1 MLMGRRKKIDK
12 EKELKEKAFSSIS
25 AKSFISVVVILTV
38 LIAVCGI
45 LTLII
50 PQGSFE
56 RTETGEIVAG
66 TFALG
71 EVKGIEF
78 WRIITAPFRV
88 FFADGGITIIMIS
101 IFLLIMSGVFN
112 LLDKTDGMKV
122 IMSKLVQKFGSKKK
136 LVLCL
141 CILFF
146 MLFGSLFG
154 LFEEL
159 VTLLPFMIVFMLSL
173 GFDTMTGL
181 GVCLMA
187 ACFGFA
193 AAITNPFSIGIASS
207 FAGINSLSGVW
218 LKLIFF
224 AIVFVMMCWFILVYT
239 KRITLNPE
247 KSFTF
252 EIDKIKKE
260 GLDFK
265 FDANSPRENKMFKV
279 FGIFFIIQFVFL
291 LAVALIRPISG
302 YAIPILSITF
312 LIGGII
318 AGLLVVEEKKKV
330 FVWMGKGALAML
342 PAVLLIAM
350 ASSVNLIMQESG
362 ILDTIMNTVI
372 GFLDGKGVFVTVLLI
387 YLLILILQVF
397 IGSAS
402 AKIFLV
408 MPILLP
414 ICQVVGISPTLLI
427 FVYCMADGFT
437 DVFLPTNPVLLVG
450 LSMAGI
456 SYGKWVKW
464 TWKMQLLVLLLSIA
478 TLFFAVQIGY

>member
-1 MLMGRRKKIDK
+1 MGRRKKIDK

-25 AKSFISVVVILTV
+25 AKSFISVVIILTV
-38 LIAVCGI
+38 LIAICGI

-50 PQGSFE
+50 PQGSFQRGE
-56 RTETGEIVAG
+56 NGEIIAG
-66 TFALG
+66 TYTKG
-71 EVKGIEF
+71 EVEGIEF

-101 IFLLIMSGVFN
+101 VFLLIMSGVFN

-122 IMSKLVQKFGSKKK
+122 IMSKMVQRFGSKKK
-136 LVLCL
+136 LVLCF

-187 ACFGFA
+187 ACFGFS

-218 LKLIFF
+218 LKIIFF
-224 AIVFVMMCWFILVYT
+224 ALTFGLVCWFILAYT
-239 KRITLNPE
+239 KKISLSPE
-247 KSFTF
+247 KSLTF

-265 FDANSPRENKMFKV
+265 FDANSPRENRMFKV
-279 FGIFFIIQFVFL
+279 FGIFFIVQLVFL
-291 LAVALIRPISG
+291 LSVALIRPISG
-302 YAIPILSITF
+302 FAIPILAVTF
-312 LIGGII
+312 LVGGII

-342 PAVLLIAM
+342 PAVLLIAL

-362 ILDTIMNTVI
+362 ILDTIMNSVI

-387 YLLILILQVF
+387 YLLVLILQVF

-437 DVFLPTNPVLLVG
+437 DVILPTNPVLLIG

-464 TWKMQLLVLLLSIA
+464 TWKMQLAVLALSLA
-478 TLFFAVQIGY
+478 TLFLAVQIGY

>member
-1 MLMGRRKKIDK
+1 MGRKKKIDK

-56 RTETGEIVAG
+56 RAESGEIIAG

-78 WRIITAPFRV
+78 WRVITAPFRV
-88 FFADGGITIIMIS
+88 FFVDGGITIIMIS

-122 IMSKLVQKFGSKKK
+122 IMSKMVQKFGSKKK

-224 AIVFVMMCWFILVYT
+224 AIIFALVCWFILVYT
-239 KRITLNPE
+239 KKITLNPE

-260 GLDFK
+260 GLNFK
-265 FDANSPRENKMFKV
+265 FDANSPKENKMFKV

-291 LAVALIRPISG
+291 LSVALIRPISG
-302 YAIPILSITF
+302 YAIPILAVTF

-330 FVWMGKGALAML
+330 FVWMGKGALSML
-342 PAVLLIAM
+342 PAVLLIGM

-362 ILDTIMNTVI
+362 ILDTIMNSVI

-387 YLLILILQVF
+387 YLLVLILQVF

-427 FVYCMADGFT
+427 FIYCMADGFT
-437 DVFLPTNPVLLVG
+437 DVILPTNPVLLIG

-456 SYGKWVKW
+456 SYGKWFKW
-464 TWKMQLLVLLLSIA
+464 TWKMQLAVLLLSIA